1 MKQGLLAGWFTAIL
15 VSAPMVAAE
24 VAGGARSDREVPAN
38 TTVRTRLGT
47 IVGKSENDIQIF
59 RGIPY
64 AKPPVGELRFRAPQP
79 HGPWSGTLDATRPG
93 NRPMQPNIPG
103 IGMGSSTATYSED
116 CLVLDIYTPEAD
128 GRARPVLF
136 WIHGGAY
143 YIGSGNDH
151 DGSILAAQG
160 DVVVVT
166 VNYRLGVFGFLDL
179 SRYDEA
185 LAGSAS
191 NGFRDQILALT
202 WVRDNIADYGG
213 DPNNVTIF
221 GVSAGG
227 ASVNALLAA
236 PSADGLYHR
245 AIAHSG
251 LGVTNAPPPLA
262 SASILAEFLNV
273 DERELLPLI
282 KQLPAEELLAAQLA
296 SGIRVDASVDG
307 VVVTRDTYQ
316 AIAERGARG
325 VPYIAGSTRDE
336 ATVFTSAAP
345 EGSIFDPLIAVE
357 GTTTFLGAKT
367 FDLLRSGVEPADYV
381 AALRDAYPDDSD
393 KTLYQRVWTE
403 MFRRAA
409 IRTSEAVTA
418 AGSKGW
424 LYRFDLP
431 SSVDGGTLGAYHGS
445 DVAFTFN
452 DFADPSIPHR
462 PFLYDPNDPVVL
474 ELAERWSNTVAAFA
488 RTGDPNGAGLPRW
501 SPYSADT
508 REVLILD
515 ATSRIEQDPDA
526 QLRKRWGD
534 ERANGRHTAQAPGPG
549 SSFEKRL
556 R

>member
-1 MKQGLLAGWFTAIL
+1 MIKADAESNRTGKQRGFLAGLLTAIL
-15 VSAPMVAAE
+15 VSVPVVAVE
-24 VAGGARSDREVPAN
+24 VVGGVRQEQEVPAM
-38 TTVRTRLGT
+38 TTITTRLGA
-47 IVGKSENDIQIF
+47 IVGKSENDIQIY
-59 RGIPY
+59 RGVPY
-64 AKPPVGELRFRAPQP
+64 AKPPVGERRFKAPELR
-79 HGPWSGTLDATRPG
+79 GPWSGTLDATRPG
-93 NRPMQPNIPG
+93 NRAMQPKIPG
-103 IGMGSSTATYSED
+103 LGSSSATYSED
-116 CLVLDIYTPEAD
+116 CLVVDIYTPAAD

-143 YIGSGNDH
+143 YIGSGNEH

-160 DVVVVT
+160 DVVIVT

-179 SRYDEA
+179 SKYDDA

-202 WVRDNIADYGG
+202 WVRDNINDYGG

-245 AIAHSG
+245 AISQSG
-251 LGVTNAPPPLA
+251 LGVTNSPPPLA
-262 SASILAEFLNV
+262 SASILAGYLKV
-273 DERELLPLI
+273 DESELLTLI

-325 VPYIAGSTRDE
+325 VPYIAGSSRDE
-336 ATVFTSAAP
+336 ATVFTSYAP
-345 EGSIFDPLIAVE
+345 EGSIFDPMIAVQ
-357 GTTTFLGAKT
+357 GTTTWLGAKT
-367 FDLLRSGVEPADYV
+367 FDLLRTGVEPAGYV
-381 AALRDAYPDDSD
+381 AALRGAYPFDTS
-393 KTLYQRVWTE
+393 KKLYERVWNE
-403 MFRRAA
+403 MFRRSA

-418 AGSKGW
+418 AGSIGW

-431 SSVDGGTLGAYHGS
+431 SSGNGGALGAYHGS

-452 DFADPSIPHR
+452 DFARPSIPHR
-462 PFLYDPNDPVVL
+462 PFLYDLKDPVVL
-474 ELAERWSNTVAAFA
+474 KLAEQWSNTVLAFA
-488 RTGDPNGAGLPRW
+488 RTGSPNGAGLPRW
-501 SPYSADT
+501 SSYSADK

-515 ATSRIEQDPDA
+515 AVSRIELDPDA
-526 QLRKRWGD
+526 KLRKRWGD
-534 ERANGRHTAQAPGPG
+534 Q
-549 SSFEKRL
+549 
-556 R
+556 